1 MREFLEDAHNH
12 RDDGYGRA
20 QRAEKK
26 ILPKRFYKQVGL
38 VKENGSFF
46 ITLDKKPVKTPS
58 KKLVLI
64 SNENLAVALQK
75 EWQNQGE
82 FIDTQ
87 SMPLTRLVNS
97 ALEGGEGIEA
107 ELSKEIIKYAANDL
121 LLYRADGPKK
131 LIDMQEEQWD
141 RILLI
146 LTKTYG
152 VKFISTIG
160 IIHVEQPQNSLDRLA
175 GLLVGLDKISLSA
188 LVSITSL
195 TGSGLIAIAIFKEL
209 ILADDGWSAA
219 HVDEDFNDSFW
230 GQDEEAIKRRNKRK
244 TEFDAAVKLLD
255 MLKS

>member
-12 RDDGYGRA
+12 RNDGYGRA
-20 QRAEKK
+20 QRAEQK
-26 ILPKRFYKQVGL
+26 ILPKRFYKQVAI
-38 VKENGSFF
+38 VKENEGFF
-46 ITLDKKPVKTPS
+46 ITLDNKPVKTPS
-58 KKLVLI
+58 KKPVFVPK
-64 SNENLAVALQK
+64 EALALALQK
-75 EWQNQGE
+75 EWQSQGE

-97 ALEGGEGIEA
+97 GIEGGEGIEI

-121 LLYRADGPKK
+121 LLYRADSPKK
-131 LIDMQEEQWD
+131 LVEMQENQWD
-141 RILLI
+141 SILLT
-146 LTKTYG
+146 LTKAYE

-175 GLLVGLDKISLSA
+175 DLLEGLDKISLAA

-195 TGSGLIAIAIFKEL
+195 SGSGLIAIAIFKNL
-209 ILADDGWSAA
+209 ITPDAGWSAA

-244 TEFDAAVKLLD
+244 TEFDAAVQLLD
-255 MLKS
+255 LLKS